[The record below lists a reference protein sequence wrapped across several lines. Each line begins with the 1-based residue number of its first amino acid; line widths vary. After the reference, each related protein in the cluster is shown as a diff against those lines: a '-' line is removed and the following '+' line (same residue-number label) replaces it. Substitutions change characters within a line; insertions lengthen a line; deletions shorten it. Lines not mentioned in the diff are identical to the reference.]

1 MVLGLAQMAEDAGR
15 DAADLLCRHADRCD
29 LRLRAQLLR
38 GREHL
43 ARVLAALRRAAPAR
57 IRPHR
62 SRHRLCAGLRDR
74 LRARTDGWRA
84 GDCDPLD
91 GSAGKTVLGDRR
103 ECRHEAGRGHPLD
116 RSELALL
123 HALRHRAAGH
133 RRLCQLRAAALRDQR
148 PRGLRDGLR
157 RRRRHR
163 PGARRR
169 HPQVLLFGRQRH
181 PAHHRRHRLHHRHHH
196 RLVAR
201 PPVRQGGADVTPQE
215 VDTAQIRARYPDVF
229 DRPASARLA
238 TPAMIAAA
246 LAILVYGL
254 VDLDFSPS
262 RFFAGLSQ
270 LGWITLMMIPPD
282 PGSSLP
288 IYLKALGE
296 TLSIALLGTTL
307 AAVFALPV
315 SLLAARNIV
324 PSNILRFPVRR
335 FLDSIRGVDTLIWAL
350 VWINVVGLGP
360 FAGVLAIAVSDFGAF
375 GKLFSEAIEGADQ
388 KQVEGIRASGGSAL
402 HEIRFGLLPQVL
414 PVIAGQVL
422 YFIESNTRSATIIGI
437 VGAGGIGLQLAEQI
451 RVLEWQKV
459 SFLILMILVA
469 VAAIDFIS
477 GKLRFAIIGR
487 RAVA

>member
-1 MVLGLAQMAEDAGR
+1 M
-15 DAADLLCRHADRCD
+15 
-29 LRLRAQLLR
+29 
-38 GREHL
+38 
-43 ARVLAALRRAAPAR
+43 
-57 IRPHR
+57 
-62 SRHRLCAGLRDR
+62 
-74 LRARTDGWRA
+74 
-84 GDCDPLD
+84 
-91 GSAGKTVLGDRR
+91 
-103 ECRHEAGRGHPLD
+103 
-116 RSELALL
+116 
-123 HALRHRAAGH
+123 
-133 RRLCQLRAAALRDQR
+133 
-148 PRGLRDGLR
+148 
-157 RRRRHR
+157 
-163 PGARRR
+163 
-169 HPQVLLFGRQRH
+169 
-181 PAHHRRHRLHHRHHH
+181 
-196 RLVAR
+196 
-201 PPVRQGGADVTPQE
+201 
-215 VDTAQIRARYPDVF
+215 RARYPDVF

-238 TPAMIAAA
+238 TPAMIVAAF
-246 LAILVYGL
+246 AILIYGL

-270 LGWITLMMIPPD
+270 LGWIGLMMIPPD

-288 IYLKALGE
+288 VYLKALGE

-307 AAVFALPV
+307 AAIFALPV
-315 SLLAARNIV
+315 SLLAARNV
-324 PSNILRFPVRR
+324 VASNILRFPVRR
-335 FLDSIRGVDTLIWAL
+335 VLDSIRGVDTLIWAL

-360 FAGVLAIAVSDFGAF
+360 FAGVLAIAVADFGAF

>member
-1 MVLGLAQMAEDAGR
+1 MSKPSEVN
-15 DAADLLCRHADRCD
+15 
-29 LRLRAQLLR
+29 
-38 GREHL
+38 
-43 ARVLAALRRAAPAR
+43 
-57 IRPHR
+57 
-62 SRHRLCAGLRDR
+62 
-74 LRARTDGWRA
+74 
-84 GDCDPLD
+84 
-91 GSAGKTVLGDRR
+91 TV
-103 ECRHEAGRGHPLD
+103 E
-116 RSELALL
+116 
-123 HALRHRAAGH
+123 
-133 RRLCQLRAAALRDQR
+133 
-148 PRGLRDGLR
+148 
-157 RRRRHR
+157 
-163 PGARRR
+163 
-169 HPQVLLFGRQRH
+169 
-181 PAHHRRHRLHHRHHH
+181 
-196 RLVAR
+196 
-201 PPVRQGGADVTPQE
+201 
-215 VDTAQIRARYPDVF
+215 IRARYPDVF
-229 DRPASARLA
+229 NRPASSRLA
-238 TPAMIAAA
+238 TPLILVAA
-246 LAILVYGL
+246 LAIFVFGL

-262 RFFAGLSQ
+262 RLISGLSQ
-270 LGWITLMMIPPD
+270 LGWISMMMIPPD

-288 IYLKALGE
+288 LYLKALGE

-307 AAVFALPV
+307 AALLALPV

-324 PSNILRFPVRR
+324 PNILRFPVRR

-402 HEIRFGLLPQVL
+402 HEIRFGLMPQVL

-477 GKLRFAIIGR
+477 GKLRFAIIGQ

>member
-1 MVLGLAQMAEDAGR
+1 MSHLPAPDREQ
-15 DAADLLCRHADRCD
+15 LC
-29 LRLRAQLLR
+29 
-38 GREHL
+38 
-43 ARVLAALRRAAPAR
+43 
-57 IRPHR
+57 
-62 SRHRLCAGLRDR
+62 
-74 LRARTDGWRA
+74 
-84 GDCDPLD
+84 
-91 GSAGKTVLGDRR
+91 
-103 ECRHEAGRGHPLD
+103 
-116 RSELALL
+116 
-123 HALRHRAAGH
+123 
-133 RRLCQLRAAALRDQR
+133 
-148 PRGLRDGLR
+148 
-157 RRRRHR
+157 
-163 PGARRR
+163 
-169 HPQVLLFGRQRH
+169 
-181 PAHHRRHRLHHRHHH
+181 
-196 RLVAR
+196 
-201 PPVRQGGADVTPQE
+201 
-215 VDTAQIRARYPDVF
+215 ARYPDIF
-229 DRPASARLA
+229 NRPAAARLA
-238 TPAMIAAA
+238 TPTMA
-246 LAILVYGL
+246 LCAFGVFVFGL
-254 VDLDFSPS
+254 VDLEFSPTRLLS
-262 RFFAGLSQ
+262 GLHQ

-296 TLSIALLGTTL
+296 TLSIALLGTTI
-307 AAVFALPV
+307 AAIGALPV
-315 SLLAARNIV
+315 SLLAAKNIV
-324 PSNILRFPVRR
+324 PSNMLRFPVRR

-469 VAAIDFIS
+469 VAAIDFVS